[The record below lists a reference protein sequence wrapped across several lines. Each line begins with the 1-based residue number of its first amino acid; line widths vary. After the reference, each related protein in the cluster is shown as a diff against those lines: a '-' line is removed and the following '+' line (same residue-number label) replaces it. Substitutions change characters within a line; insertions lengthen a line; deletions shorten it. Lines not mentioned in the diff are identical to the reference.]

1 AEAGPGV
8 GEVAGGAMM
17 RDGIAEADARTRCWF
32 VDSKG
37 LVVRSRS
44 DLADH
49 KRPFAHDHAPLP
61 DLLSAIRALRP
72 LALIG
77 VSVQPATFTR
87 DVIEAMSD
95 INERPLI
102 FALSNPTSKSECT
115 AEQAFEWS
123 GGRAVFASDSPF
135 AAVEYNGRTFTPS
148 QANNAYIFPGLGLG
162 AIASGARRITN
173 EMFMAAPATLADSVG
188 GADLARGSGLPPL
201 HSPHPHCLSPPR

>member
-61 DLLSAIRALRP
+61 DLLSASGGLAPRALMGAP
-72 LALIG
+72 G
-77 VSVQPATFTR
+77 QPATFTR
-87 DVIEAMSD
+87 DVIETMSE

-102 FALSNPTSKSECT
+102 FALS
-115 AEQAFEWS
+115 
-123 GGRAVFASDSPF
+123 
-135 AAVEYNGRTFTPS
+135 
-148 QANNAYIFPGLGLG
+148 
-162 AIASGARRITN
+162 
-173 EMFMAAPATLADSVG
+173 
-188 GADLARGSGLPPL
+188 
-201 HSPHPHCLSPPR
+201 